1 MKLLDYLNEKY
12 GMTKAVFFSKP
23 EWAKEEL
30 RREHQEYCRKIQLE
44 EAEQRRWNS
53 LSAIEKEN
61 EETYN
66 NLLGCG
72 VPASIVETLMG

>member
-12 GMTKAVFFSKP
+12 GMTKAVLFSKP